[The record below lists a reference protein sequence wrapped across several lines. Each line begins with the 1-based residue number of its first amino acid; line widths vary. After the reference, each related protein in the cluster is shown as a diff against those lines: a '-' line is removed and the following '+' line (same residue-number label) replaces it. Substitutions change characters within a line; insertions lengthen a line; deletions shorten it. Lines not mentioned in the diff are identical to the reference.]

1 MKKLLLL
8 FSSLLAVLFLTG
20 CGGEDATTLIEDD
33 GNFKEL
39 KAKSNKN
46 YDLTTTDGKSMKFK
60 VQSDVLTTQ
69 DPVLKGKYV
78 LFNFWATWCA
88 PCIKEMPIL
97 TKVQTD
103 NSDKLQIV
111 GVLMEKDKDA
121 KELADFMNKF
131 KMNFPVTQ
139 GEENYRMAKAFD
151 DVKMYPESFLF
162 GPDGKFIKKFIGE
175 IEAEEL
181 EALLK

>member
-1 MKKLLLL
+1 MKKLLL
-8 FSSLLAVLFLTG
+8 FFTSLLTAIFLTA
-20 CGGEDATTLIEDD
+20 CGGEEATTLIEDD

-39 KAKSNKN
+39 KEKSNKN
-46 YDLTTTDGKSMKFK
+46 YDLTTTDGVSMKFK
-60 VQSDVLTTQ
+60 VQSDVLSTNDET
-69 DPVLKGKYV
+69 LKGKYV

-97 TKVQTD
+97 TKVQT
-103 NSDKLQIV
+103 NNKDKLQIV
-111 GVLMEKDKDA
+111 GVLMEKNKDA
-121 KELADFMNKF
+121 KELADFMEKF

-151 DVKMYPESFLF
+151 DVKMFPESFLF

-175 IEAEEL
+175 IEEKEV
-181 EALLK
+181 EDLLK